1 MIQKSTNQVTNVP
14 ILTKNFIP
22 TLYGLSYPSARPLH
36 IYRKQGVSNSNPTS
50 QSFPSNCQCSTS
62 QIVGTSFKQLGKL
75 DNGKNKTDCC
85 PSIIKT
91 ATTNLSPTYYSNY
104 SAYLKKRGNTYS
116 EKSLFHTI
124 PGVNYT
130 LPPSDQLPDSSCFEQ
145 NGVVDIPA
153 CKRTIY
159 KPNNPGFST
168 EGSVQSSAYVD
179 RVKYN
184 AITGNNASFN
194 RTYNVRFGYTTD
206 TLFFVKNKTAL
217 PCYAGKCSPA
227 NVLYGNRT

>member
-1 MIQKSTNQVTNVP
+1 MIQKSKNQVTNVP
-14 ILTKNFIP
+14 IMTKNFIP
-22 TLYGLSYPSARPLH
+22 NLYGLSYPSARPMH
-36 IYRKQGVSNSNPTS
+36 IYRKQGVSNSLNTNK
-50 QSFPSNCQCSTS
+50 SFPSSCQCSTS
-62 QIVGTSFKQLGKL
+62 QIVGTTFKRLGKM
-75 DNGKNKTDCC
+75 DNGQNKTDCC
-85 PSIIKT
+85 PFIIRT
-91 ATTNLSPTYYSNY
+91 ATTNLSPTYYSTY

-116 EKSLFHTI
+116 EKMVFHTL
-124 PGVNYT
+124 PGVDYT
-130 LPPSDQLPDSSCFEQ
+130 LQPDNQLPDSSCFEE
-145 NGVVDIPA
+145 NAVVDVPA

-194 RTYNVRFGYTTD
+194 RTYNVRFAYTTD

-227 NVLYGNRT
+227 NVWYGNRT

>member
-1 MIQKSTNQVTNVP
+1 MIQKSKNQVTNVP
-14 ILTKNFIP
+14 IMTKNFIP
-22 TLYGLSYPSARPLH
+22 NLYGLSYPSARPMH
-36 IYRKQGVSNSNPTS
+36 IYRKQGVSSSLNTNK
-50 QSFPSNCQCSTS
+50 SFPSSCQCSTS
-62 QIVGTSFKQLGKL
+62 QIVGTTFKRLGKM
-75 DNGKNKTDCC
+75 DNGQNKTDCC
-85 PSIIKT
+85 PFIIRT

-116 EKSLFHTI
+116 EKMLFHTL

-130 LPPSDQLPDSSCFEQ
+130 LQPDNELPDSSCFEE
-145 NGVVDIPA
+145 NAVVDVPA

-194 RTYNVRFGYTTD
+194 RTYNVRFAYTTD

-227 NVLYGNRT
+227 NVMYGNRT

>member
-1 MIQKSTNQVTNVP
+1 MIQKSKNQVTNVP
-14 ILTKNFIP
+14 IMTKNFIP
-22 TLYGLSYPSARPLH
+22 NLYGLSYPSARPMH
-36 IYRKQGVSNSNPTS
+36 IYRKQGVSSSLNTS
-50 QSFPSNCQCSTS
+50 QSFPSKCQCSTS
-62 QIVGTSFKQLGKL
+62 QIVGTTFKRLGKM
-75 DNGKNKTDCC
+75 DNGQNKTDCC
-85 PSIIKT
+85 PFIIRT

-116 EKSLFHTI
+116 EKMAFHTL
-124 PGVNYT
+124 PGVDYT
-130 LPPSDQLPDSSCFEQ
+130 LQPNNQLPDSSCFEE
-145 NGVVDIPA
+145 NAVVDVPA

-184 AITGNNASFN
+184 AITGNNASFH
-194 RTYNVRFGYTTD
+194 RTYNVRFAYTTD

-227 NVLYGNRT
+227 NVMYGNRT